1 MGNAVIR
8 CRREAE
14 IVVLAIRMIRNMM
27 MSFVVTMA
35 VEKTT
40 AYGRERI
47 MAFVHVWNR
56 RMGEE
61 HEIKDQ

>member
-8 CRREAE
+8 CGREAE

-35 VEKTT
+35 VEKAT
-40 AYGRERI
+40 AYG
-47 MAFVHVWNR
+47 
-56 RMGEE
+56 
-61 HEIKDQ
+61 